1 MVLAQRVNA
10 FTTRTESVEEEEKK
24 KIGVSSRVFWNSCT
38 CNRSMWK
45 LRHWLHSSLPD
56 SFFLSF
62 FFFPSLVLLS
72 LSLPVPRRCVSLLL
86 FSLSSHFS
94 FPHYLVSALG
104 NIVALCP
111 RSSLFLPR
119 LPLRPSTLNEGSF
132 FTGTENSPTS
142 KARAVLTFFRTYAFF
157 LSLSLSLSS
166 PQDFP
171 FVSPS
176 PLRLRFLPSETRS
189 CFPCCAVLVAINS

>member
-1 MVLAQRVNA
+1 
-10 FTTRTESVEEEEKK
+10 
-24 KIGVSSRVFWNSCT
+24 
-38 CNRSMWK
+38 MWK

-72 LSLPVPRRCVSLLL
+72 LSLASRSSALRKSCSFLSPRIFPSPTTLSPRLGTLSPSVLAVPFSYLVCHFVRLRWTRVPSSPAPRTLQPQRLAPCSHFFAHML
-86 FSLSSHFS
+86 FS
-94 FPHYLVSALG
+94 
-104 NIVALCP
+104 
-111 RSSLFLPR
+111 
-119 LPLRPSTLNEGSF
+119 
-132 FTGTENSPTS
+132 
-142 KARAVLTFFRTYAFF
+142 
-157 LSLSLSLSS
+157 SLSLSS

>member
-1 MVLAQRVNA
+1 
-10 FTTRTESVEEEEKK
+10 
-24 KIGVSSRVFWNSCT
+24 
-38 CNRSMWK
+38 MWK

-72 LSLPVPRRCVSLLL
+72 LSLASRSSALRRVLL

-157 LSLSLSLSS
+157 LSLSLSSRKTSLSFHPLLFVCGFS
-166 PQDFP
+166 PP
-171 FVSPS
+171 
-176 PLRLRFLPSETRS
+176 RLGAVFLAAPYLSQLILSFGLFINWLILKKNLE
-189 CFPCCAVLVAINS
+189 FFYWIINWIKVLYTKLYW